1 MMRSFTNGDV
11 ELAYAV
17 YGDPSDRPLLLVHG
31 LGADH
36 AMWRP
41 QCNRYPDEGYFLIV
55 PDVRGHGESDCGER
69 FAIDDAAADLE
80 ALLGEVGVE
89 RATVCGVSMGGVL
102 AQRLAIDRPDLVDAL
117 VLSDT
122 FSGVH
127 GAVARLNARAGE
139 VGLSLL
145 PGLLQWKIVESHFN
159 APEHEQLRE
168 YFRTMLFQTDPS
180 VLKQARRAINRFDCR
195 DELDRID
202 APTLVLVGQENGKW
216 FVELGSETAAGID
229 GATFEVLAEGSD
241 PSNLTVT
248 PVFDDAVLT
257 FLDDSETTAT

>member
-1 MMRSFTNGDV
+1 MMRSFTHGDV
-11 ELAYAV
+11 ELAYTV
-17 YGDPSDRPLLLVHG
+17 YGNPSDRPLLLVHG

-41 QCNRYPDEGYFLIV
+41 QCTRYPDEGYFLIV
-55 PDVRGHGESDCGER
+55 PDIRGHGESDCDER
-69 FAIDDAAADLE
+69 FTMDDAAADLA

-89 RATVCGVSMGGVL
+89 GVTVCGVSMGGVL
-102 AQRLAIDRPDLVDAL
+102 AQRLAIDHPNLVDAL

-127 GAVARLNARAGE
+127 GAVARLNARAAE

-145 PGLLQWKIVESHFN
+145 PELLQWKIVESHFN
-159 APEHEQLRE
+159 APEHDQLRE

-180 VLKQARRAINRFDCR
+180 VLKQARRALNRFDCR

-202 APTLVLVGQENGKW
+202 APTLVLVGQKNGEW
-216 FVELGSETAAGID
+216 FVELARETAAGID
-229 GATFEVLAEGSD
+229 EATFEILTDGSD

-248 PVFDDAVLT
+248 SAFDDAVLS
-257 FLDDSETTAT
+257 FLDHTETTSK

>member
-1 MMRSFTNGDV
+1 MTRSFTHGDV
-11 ELAYAV
+11 ELAYTV
-17 YGDPSDRPLLLVHG
+17 YGNPSDRPLVLVHG

-41 QCNRYPDEGYFLIV
+41 QCTRYPDEGYFLIV
-55 PDVRGHGESDCGER
+55 PDVRGHGESDCGEG
-69 FAIDDAAADLE
+69 FAIDDAAADLA

-89 RATVCGVSMGGVL
+89 RATVCGVSLVGVL
-102 AQRLAIDRPDLVDAL
+102 SQRLAIDHPDLVDAL

-127 GAVARLNARAGE
+127 GAVARLNARGSE

-145 PGLLQWKIVESHFN
+145 PGVFQWKIIESHFN

-180 VLKQARRAINRFDCR
+180 VLKQARRAINRLDCR
-195 DELDRID
+195 DELDLID
-202 APTLVLVGQENGKW
+202 VPTLVLVGQENGKW
-216 FVELGSETAAGID
+216 FVELARETAAGID

-248 PVFDDAVLT
+248 PAFDDAVLT
-257 FLDDSETTAT
+257 FLKNTETASG